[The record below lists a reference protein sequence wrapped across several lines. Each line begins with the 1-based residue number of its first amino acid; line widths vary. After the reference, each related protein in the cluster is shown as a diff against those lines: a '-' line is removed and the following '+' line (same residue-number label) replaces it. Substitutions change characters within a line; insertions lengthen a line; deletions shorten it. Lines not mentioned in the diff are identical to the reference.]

1 MSSTK
6 EAVCGMHLSL
16 CEAPRP
22 ARGRHCGLVPLTVQT
37 PARHMASG
45 GPDWW
50 RRARLRLSGHRPS
63 PYGGGGSLTPPHS
76 ISLAFSFPASKMGKE
91 AASPVPDALCPLQG
105 RMGRRM
111 SIPLYCHFSD
121 MSHQTQQPESGP

>member
-1 MSSTK
+1 MEKS
-6 EAVCGMHLSL
+6 EV
-16 CEAPRP
+16 
-22 ARGRHCGLVPLTVQT
+22 
-37 PARHMASG
+37 ASQ
-45 GPDWW
+45 WTQAISVW
-50 RRARLRLSGHRPS
+50 R
-63 PYGGGGSLTPPHS
+63 GGSLTPPHS